1 MVLDIPDTT
10 KVEPTIIRHIHTS
23 IVVVWGDTSRVCV
36 SLLFPS
42 FGPGA
47 LAVTEAGLLDAGE
60 FDKGESCIVYH
71 ILIVG
76 VKSFTYKR
84 CALIVFNLLRTP

>member
-23 IVVVWGDTSRVCV
+23 IVVRGDTSRVCV

-42 FGPGA
+42 VGPGA
-47 LAVTEAGLLDAGE
+47 LAVTGAGLLDAGE
-60 FDKGESCIVYH
+60 FDKGESCLVYH